1 MKSIVLT
8 ISILIGFFAYTQTIE
23 LFTLNQYTTANN
35 TKTGFISLSDI
46 YANEQFMDS
55 IGILPENPTDIQRVM
70 LTDVYRKRLLQGT
83 KTAEKDTVYL
93 YNYETNALVKMPVSY
108 LKSIAK
114 INMYADVVDAQN
126 TLSPDDFM
134 FGFEV
139 NHQVV
144 TKLGNEF
151 RILVSIGKSNPFQL
165 TKLQPFVWKK
175 ISANEFPF
183 SQLARNQPF
192 DYPIKD
198 LKFHYYKSENYQYFV
213 VSEILS
219 SDMIILDL
227 KGNKINEISFGSSE
241 SCSLT
246 ALSEDPNII
255 IQFVGSLFKNLPEV
269 FLGFEELEASISCT
283 PIIYFVDPHYNYISI
298 NSDYKHRM

>member
-1 MKSIVLT
+1 MKYL
-8 ISILIGFFAYTQTIE
+8 ILFIWMFFALGTYAQSLAI
-23 LFTLNQYTTANN
+23 FTLSQYTLANN
-35 TKTGFISLSDI
+35 QKTGFISISDI
-46 YANEQFMDS
+46 YDNEQFMDS

-70 LTDVYRKRLLQGT
+70 LSGVFRNRLFQGT
-83 KTAEKDTVYL
+83 KTTEKDTVYL
-93 YNYETNALVKMPVSY
+93 YNYKTNAFVKIPVSS

-114 INMYADVVDAQN
+114 INMYADVEDEQN
-126 TLSPDDFM
+126 TLSPVDFM

-139 NHQVV
+139 NHQVIN
-144 TKLGNEF
+144 KLGNYSSV
-151 RILVSIGKSNPFQL
+151 LVAIGKSNPFQL